1 MRSFAVFHIKGGVGK
16 TSAAVQLAHA
26 SARSGARTLLWDL
39 DPQGAATFL
48 LRVSPGV
55 AGASRKLLAGQVRLL
70 DEVRG
75 SGHPDLD
82 VLPSDP
88 RYERWIGHLARTPDE
103 GESLAERLH
112 DLESEYDH
120 VFLDCA
126 AGLTPVSE
134 AVFRAAQVL
143 LAPCVPTP
151 LSLRT
156 LAQLMKHV
164 KGIDPRPR
172 VLPFF
177 SLVDRRKLLHRS
189 VCAWSAEQHLGFLAT
204 EIPYSSVVEQAAVQR
219 RPLAVFAPA
228 SPAAQAYQAL
238 WSDVQSA
245 LARANGRARWRRP
258 QREALERMA
267 RRDPRTTSS

>member
-1 MRSFAVFHIKGGVGK
+1 MRVLAVFHIKGGVGK

-26 SARSGARTLLWDL
+26 SARAGARTLLWDL

-48 LRVSPGV
+48 LRVAPGV
-55 AGASRKLLAGQVRLL
+55 LGAGRKLLAGEVRLL
-70 DEVRG
+70 DEIRG
-75 SGHPDLD
+75 SGHADLD

-88 RYERWIGHLARTPDE
+88 RYELWIGHLARDPDGRE
-103 GESLAERLH
+103 RLAERLR
-112 DLESEYDH
+112 DLETDYDH

-134 AVFRAAQVL
+134 AVFRSAQVI
-143 LAPCVPTP
+143 LAPSVPTP

-156 LAQLMKHV
+156 LAHLMKHV
-164 KGIDPRPR
+164 KGIEPRPR

-189 VCAWSAEQHLGFLAT
+189 VCTWTVEQGLGFLAT
-204 EIPYSSVVEQAAVQR
+204 EIPYSSVVEQAAVER
-219 RPLAVFAPA
+219 RPLEVFAPA
-228 SPAAQAYQAL
+228 SEAARAYRSL
-238 WSDVQSA
+238 WDEVLSI
-245 LARANGRARWRRP
+245 LAGANGRPSWKRP

-267 RRDPRTTSS
+267 RRDPRATRS